1 MKIKTVVKKIIKSNE
16 KISVEKIPLANYD
29 SSDTE
34 DDSSE
39 WNNDHLHDDLF
50 GNRFQ
55 EDESG
60 KTHRVTIGFS

>member
-1 MKIKTVVKKIIKSNE
+1 MKIKTVVKKIIKTNE
-16 KISVEKIPLANYD
+16 KIPIEKIPLANYD
-29 SSDTE
+29 FSDTE

-50 GNRFQ
+50 RDRFQ

-60 KTHRVTIGFS
+60 KTHLVTIGFS